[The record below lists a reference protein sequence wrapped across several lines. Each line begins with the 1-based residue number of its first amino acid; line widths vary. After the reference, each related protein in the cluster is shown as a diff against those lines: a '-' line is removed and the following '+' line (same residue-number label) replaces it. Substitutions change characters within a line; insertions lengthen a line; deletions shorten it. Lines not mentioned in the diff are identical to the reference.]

1 MSRQSFSL
9 PSLLRILPLVES
21 NPASSFPCSCQTATD
36 WILNLF
42 LPTPRHQG
50 WNRSHEAISLSNG
63 GRMEYQFPWSSKTNT
78 YIVHIVHHCTSTS
91 NPSAAIF
98 SVSQPAVRAVKP
110 RRPQRCPTG
119 THPASSFQDLPS
131 TAETT
136 QCLGSSRTACATQY
150 RYYESTN
157 CRPPWQ

>member
-21 NPASSFPCSCQTATD
+21 NPASSFPCSCQTATN

-50 WNRSHEAISLSNG
+50 WNRIHISEQWWVNVIL
-63 GRMEYQFPWSSKTNT
+63 EIQFPWSSKTNM
-78 YIVHIVHHCTSTS
+78 YIVHIVHHCTSTW

-131 TAETT
+131 TGETT
-136 QCLGSSRTACATQY
+136 QCLGSSRTAGAMQY

-157 CRPPWQ
+157 CRTPWQ